1 MIFAIPHN
9 VTLPKVLSIPPKYH
23 ILLVLNAE
31 GNYIDYRYFD
41 AYNKTPRYPFGHGL
55 SYTTFN
61 YSSLH
66 ISPPTPLL
74 AYPTGTPSVGGPT
87 DLWDTVT
94 NITLTIRNTGSRAGA
109 EVPQLYI
116 EYPEAA
122 KQPVRQLRGF
132 DRVEI
137 AKGGSVEV
145 KFGLRR
151 RDISYW
157 DVGAQKWGVAGGKY
171 GVRVGASS
179 RDVRVEGEFEVK
191 TV

>member
-1 MIFAIPHN
+1 MQ
-9 VTLPKVLSIPPKYH
+9 LYRRYRSLSPNTPSLSYS
-23 ILLVLNAE
+23 VANDA

-41 AYNKTPRYPFGHGL
+41 AYNKTPRYAFGHGL

-66 ISPPTPLL
+66 ISPTTSLPR
-74 AYPTGTPSVGGPT
+74 YPTGTPSVGGPT
-87 DLWDTVT
+87 DLWDTVA
-94 NITLTIRNTGSRAGA
+94 NITLTIENTGPRAGA

-132 DRVEI
+132 ERVEI
-137 AKGGSVEV
+137 EKGESVEV

-157 DVGAQKWGVAGGKY
+157 DVGAQKWGVVAGSY

-179 RDVRVEGEFEVK
+179 RDVRVEGEFVVK